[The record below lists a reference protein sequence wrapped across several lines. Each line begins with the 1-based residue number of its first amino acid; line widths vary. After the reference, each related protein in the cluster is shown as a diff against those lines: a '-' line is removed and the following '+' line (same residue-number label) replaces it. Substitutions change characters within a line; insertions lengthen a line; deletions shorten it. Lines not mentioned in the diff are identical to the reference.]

1 MKPKQKKI
9 SAHLP
14 SDLLAEACRLGNLN
28 QTDALIMGLR
38 ALVADFKRRRLVEA
52 AGQFQF
58 SFDSDKS
65 RERTRL

>member
-1 MKPKQKKI
+1 MKRKQKKI

-14 SDLLAEACRLGNLN
+14 SDLLAEACRLGNFN

-38 ALVADFKRRRLVEA
+38 SLISDFKRKRLVEA
-52 AGQFQF
+52 AGKFQF
-58 SFDSDKS
+58 SFEPDTS